1 MCACVC
7 VCIEFALGSQ
17 LVAAGRKQEQGG
29 AGEQLAKRTKLEV
42 QLKTL
47 ATLRI
52 RLVIGTR

>member
-1 MCACVC
+1 MCECVC
-7 VCIEFALGSQ
+7 VLNLPLARNLLQLAGS
-17 LVAAGRKQEQGG
+17 KSKE
-29 AGEQLAKRTKLEV
+29 AGEELAKRTKLEV

>member
-1 MCACVC
+1 MRVC
-7 VCIEFALGSQ
+7 VCIEFSLGSQ
-17 LVAAGRKQEQGG
+17 LVATSRKQEQGG
-29 AGEQLAKRTKLEV
+29 VREELAKRTKLEV

>member
-1 MCACVC
+1 M
-7 VCIEFALGSQ
+7 CIEFALGSQ
-17 LVAAGRKQEQGG
+17 LVAAGRKQEQGR
-29 AGEQLAKRTKLEV
+29 AGGEELAKRTKLEV